1 MTIKRVDG
9 TFHELIV
16 QLGSYTSY
24 TASYTAETVME
35 V

>member
-1 MTIKRVDG
+1 MTIKRVNG

-16 QLGSYTSY
+16 QLGPYTSY
-24 TASYTAETVME
+24 STSYTAETVME